1 MIVAHS
7 TTDPTDWSLSLSCCL
22 FRAHVDLSR
31 FVVRKITYTGE
42 LGLAVTAL
50 GSSTALLDVKSA
62 ELTTGGTD
70 DASLVGGGV
79 VAMRYKR

>member
-1 MIVAHS
+1 M
-7 TTDPTDWSLSLSCCL
+7 
-22 FRAHVDLSR
+22 
-31 FVVRKITYTGE
+31 KITYTRE